1 MRLKPNP
8 NSTLKAL
15 KEVWKKPLKNAQ
27 KLKLKVA
34 EKHETGAWG
43 GGHGRAP
50 PVARPCHHA
59 RPDARPCVW
68 PCVAPATAA
77 RPCCSGTVAPCHFS
91 VPSLPFPLFR
101 APFDLFSSYFAP
113 FFVELIYLIKYLQK

>member
-1 MRLKPNP
+1 MKERPPKNEVETEIKSRRKQPARL
-8 NSTLKAL
+8 
-15 KEVWKKPLKNAQ
+15 Q
-27 KLKLKVA
+27 
-34 EKHETGAWG
+34 G
-43 GGHGRAP
+43 GRHGRAP

-77 RPCCSGTVAPCHFS
+77 RPCCSGTVAPCRIS
-91 VPSLPFPLFR
+91 VPPFPFSLFR

-113 FFVELIYLIKYLQK
+113 FFVELIYFIKYLQK